1 MTADTILVALVRVNL
16 VGSVAILL
24 VLLLRPPAQRWLGAR
39 IAYWLWWVVPVAAA
53 ASFLP
58 PRERIVI
65 VTSPEIAIAV
75 RVPDGPIAGPRA
87 TPKEPSDQ
95 LVATPPVSLVAPADA
110 LVALWLLSAVALLV
124 RSIVITRRVAADP
137 SIAPALVGVLRPKLV
152 LPPDFETRFDAQE
165 RALILAHEEFHR
177 VSGHTV
183 VNALVEVARCGSWFN
198 PLVHLAAVRIRTD
211 QELACDAAV
220 ISAHPDERRAYAHAL
235 LKTQVASAFLPL
247 GCVWTSGSAAHL
259 RGRIAMLGRTSLS
272 RGGAVTGAATVVVLG
287 LASGYIAWAQ
297 QPERRVTQIAPPSP
311 PRVAQTPTSDARTS
325 LPTPP
330 PQQPERPVT
339 PNATPPKA
347 AWTPM
352 SGAPAGLLT
361 ALEGRHHDNFI
372 ERARAGDID
381 IVFFG
386 MTETEMW
393 SWPDRGRSVWDRT
406 LGLRKTANF
415 GSQGTRFESLL
426 WRMQNGELDGYQA
439 KLVVLQGFGP
449 GDMAI
454 PGDRVAEF
462 VAGYTAIIAEVR
474 ARQPAAKILLSAAF
488 PRGQLDREQWRE
500 NAEANAAVY
509 RKLADET
516 TVFYLNIGER
526 FFQRDG
532 SHNQEM
538 WRFPPV
544 SGPGNVG
551 TQTPLFEVWAEELQ
565 PWLDRFVP

>member
-1 MTADTILVALVRVNL
+1 MTADTILAALVRINL
-16 VGSVAILL
+16 VASVAILL
-24 VLLLRPPAQRWLGAR
+24 VLLLRPLVQRWLGAR
-39 IAYWLWWVVPVAAA
+39 IGYWLWWVVPVAAA

-58 PRERIVI
+58 PRERVVI
-65 VTSPEIAIAV
+65 VPPLEIAMAA
-75 RVPDGPIAGPRA
+75 REPAGPIAAPRA
-87 TPKEPSDQ
+87 APAETSDQ
-95 LVATPPVSLVAPADA
+95 LAATPPVSLGAPADA

-124 RSIVITRRVAADP
+124 RSILTTRRIAADP
-137 SIAPALVGVLRPKLV
+137 SIGPALVGVLRPRLV
-152 LPPDFETRFDAQE
+152 LPADFETRFDAQE

-177 VSGHTV
+177 VSGHTF
-183 VNALVEVARCGSWFN
+183 VNALVEVARCVSWFN
-198 PLVHLAAVRIRTD
+198 PLVHLAAARIRTD

-220 ISAHPDERRAYAHAL
+220 IAARPDERRAYAHAL
-235 LKTQVASAFLPL
+235 FKTQVASAFLPL
-247 GCVWTSGSAAHL
+247 GCVWTSRSAVDL
-259 RGRIAMLGRTSLS
+259 RRRIAMLGRASLS
-272 RGGAVTGAATVVVLG
+272 RRGAVAGAATVVVVG
-287 LASGYIAWAQ
+287 LASGYTAWAQ
-297 QPERRVTQIAPPSP
+297 QPERRVTQIAP
-311 PRVAQTPTSDARTS
+311 
-325 LPTPP
+325 
-330 PQQPERPVT
+330 
-339 PNATPPKA
+339 PPKA

-393 SWPDRGRSVWDRT
+393 HWPDRGRSVWDRT
-406 LGLRKTANF
+406 LGLRKAANF

-426 WRMQNGELDGYQA
+426 WRMQNGELDGYHA

-462 VAGYTAIIAEVR
+462 VADYTAIIAEVR
-474 ARQPAAKILLSAAF
+474 ARQPQAKILLSAAF
-488 PRGQLDREQWRE
+488 PRGQVEREQWRA
-500 NAEANAAVY
+500 NAQANAAVY
-509 RKLADET
+509 RKLADEM
-516 TVFYLNIGER
+516 TVFYVNIGER

-544 SGPGNVG
+544 SGPVNVG
-551 TQTPLFEVWAEELQ
+551 TQTPLFDVWAQELQ